1 MIDMW
6 IFIQLSSKC
15 SCTEVT
21 SSGEA
26 EQRSPS
32 ADALGVGGYFC

>member
-6 IFIQLSSKC
+6 IFIQLRSK
-15 SCTEVT
+15 CTEVT
-21 SSGEA
+21 RSGEA

-32 ADALGVGGYFC
+32 VDAMGVGGYFC